1 VSDEAGRRSLFVTE
15 AVSLPALP
23 LTLYQNYPNPFNPS
37 TTISYYLPEDSPVAL
52 TVYDVSGRR
61 VADLIG
67 KAEKKGRHSVTWDG
81 RNETGGSAASGIY
94 FSRLTV
100 GKETISKKMVMLR

>member
-1 VSDEAGRRSLFVTE
+1 
-15 AVSLPALP
+15 
-23 LTLYQNYPNPFNPS
+23 
-37 TTISYYLPEDSPVAL
+37 
-52 TVYDVSGRR
+52 VYDVSGRR

-81 RNETGGSAASGIY
+81 RNETGGSIASGIY